1 MYKIILLDYSMPE
14 LDGPEVA
21 MRIRRLFQSN
31 PLLEEDAV
39 PFICCCTAYDEASFK
54 RQALAAGMDQ
64 FMTKP
69 LKLDELKQIL
79 EILKWIRYYRDIIAN
94 SYHLGGGY
102 EPSFVVY
109 MLLISLIG
117 ECQDDF

>member
-1 MYKIILLDYSMPE
+1 MLQSLNVKVDTALSGMSALNQMQERMELMRIGKAQMYKIILLDYSMPE

-79 EILKWIRYYRDIIAN
+79 EILK
-94 SYHLGGGY
+94 
-102 EPSFVVY
+102 
-109 MLLISLIG
+109 
-117 ECQDDF
+117 